1 MNKKT
6 FYLLIT
12 LGVLLTI
19 FSVKFYKTNK
29 TKAMQ
34 EYKNFIRFEKKI
46 KEIAY
51 LKNSLSDIDKLKTLK
66 FCKIENSSQKLILTC
81 KNINKRKMTKIQN
94 VLFRGNYQISK
105 FNIEGFSLKAEI
117 LKGDLY

>member
-117 LKGDLY
+117 LK